1 MYKYAG
7 AQGFFL
13 RRRRACRVILNTFTI
28 TACRVYDVS
37 GFCYTDVLMKG
48 KLMNWMKWD
57 YVCPQCD
64 ANIEMTL
71 KSDGQDGHISL
82 CPKCRGHM
90 TLMSVVDATIG
101 ENK

>member
-1 MYKYAG
+1 
-7 AQGFFL
+7 
-13 RRRRACRVILNTFTI
+13 
-28 TACRVYDVS
+28 
-37 GFCYTDVLMKG
+37 
-48 KLMNWMKWD
+48 MNWMKWD

-90 TLMSVVDATIG
+90 TLMSVVDVTIR
-101 ENK
+101 ENV